1 MFVYGRVE
9 IGKRSCTDHC
19 QSDSNRVGLDNRR
32 NRDRVDREVIGY
44 QSRISRDDRV
54 PIGTKKYS
62 PTPHDLHT
70 IASRSTRSLPDLYT
84 IDTRSL
90 PDHLTTQPLHE

>member
-9 IGKRSCTDHC
+9 IRQRSCTVQC

-44 QSRISRDDRV
+44 QSGISWVEAGKIVLIVKRSGISRALV
-54 PIGTKKYS
+54 G
-62 PTPHDLHT
+62 
-70 IASRSTRSLPDLYT
+70 
-84 IDTRSL
+84 
-90 PDHLTTQPLHE
+90 